1 MAKPVPRAPHLFQ
14 PGQSGNPRGR
24 PRVDK
29 TLRDLARSCTQ
40 DALKALVEVMNDR
53 RAAPLARVVAA
64 TAILDRGWGKP
75 ESSLTLTAGEQP
87 VQRVHIDLTGPY
99 GREPTK
105 ANTPALLPG
114 VTPLRPV
121 ERR

>member
-1 MAKPVPRAPHLFQ
+1 MPKSDTWFR

-24 PRVDK
+24 PKVNK
-29 TLRDLARSCTQ
+29 TLRDLARSCTE

-75 ESSLTLTAGEQP
+75 ESSLTLNPGEQP
-87 VQRVHIDLTGPY
+87 VQRVHIDLVGGYAPKA
-99 GREPTK
+99 PTDT
-105 ANTPALLPG
+105 NGGELRQLPPA
-114 VTPLRPV
+114 
-121 ERR
+121 